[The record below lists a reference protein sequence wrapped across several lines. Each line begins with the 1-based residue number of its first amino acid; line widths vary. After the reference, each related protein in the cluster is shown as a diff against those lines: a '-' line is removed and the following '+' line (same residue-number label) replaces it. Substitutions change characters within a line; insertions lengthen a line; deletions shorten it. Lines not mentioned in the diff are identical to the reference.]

1 MRRALVVIG
10 LAAAAALASPTAAS
24 AALPPVKHVFII
36 VLENENASDT
46 FGPSTQ
52 APYLAR
58 ALTAQGQF
66 VPNYYAVTHL
76 SLGNYIA
83 LVSGQGSN
91 PYTQADAPAYIDFTP
106 GVPGPD
112 GQALGQGSVYPA
124 SVKTIADQLTEK
136 GLGWKGYMEDMGNA
150 APAQPATCR
159 HPAIGAQD
167 TTQSARK
174 GDQYATRHNP
184 FVYFHSIID
193 HPSCNQNDVPLD
205 RLPGDLRSASTT
217 ANYVF
222 ITPNLCNDG
231 HDHPCVDGQPGG
243 LVSADGFLKK
253 WIPQIQASPAY
264 REGGLIVVMFDE
276 AVAGPGGGAD
286 SSACCGQPQF
296 PNTPNNGGPTPGSG
310 GGRTGAVLLSPFV
323 KPGTTNQTAYNHFSL
338 LRSVEDMF
346 ELVHLG
352 YADQTGLKPFG
363 SDVFDA
369 GAPRLFG
376 LAVKPVRLLAA
387 RAAARKGATISYV
400 LSQPAQVSFR
410 VDHGLLGRR
419 SRGKCRKPT
428 RRNRRSR
435 PCRRYK
441 RMRGG
446 LEQNGVLGSN
456 SLRFSGRIS
465 GKRLKA
471 GHYRIVAAA
480 SGFAGTSNRATRYFR
495 VKASKKKRATRR
507 RR

>member
-159 HPAIGAQD
+159 HPP
-167 TTQSARK
+167 SAE
-174 GDQYATRHNP
+174 
-184 FVYFHSIID
+184 
-193 HPSCNQNDVPLD
+193 
-205 RLPGDLRSASTT
+205 RLSRT
-217 ANYVF
+217 
-222 ITPNLCNDG
+222 
-231 HDHPCVDGQPGG
+231 PGG
-243 LVSADGFLKK
+243 S
-253 WIPQIQASPAY
+253 SPRTSSRHAGPAL
-264 REGGLIVVMFDE
+264 RGRRPTLPAAGRRPTI
-276 AVAGPGGGAD
+276 VAGPRRPGAGTVPCWCRPMPGLRWHTSTLSNAD
-286 SSACCGQPQF
+286 SWPERCRSGQADS
-296 PNTPNNGGPTPGSG
+296 GASSG
-310 GGRTGAVLLSPFV
+310 GVFPTSQPSGPRSSLPGLGR
-323 KPGTTNQTAYNHFSL
+323 
-338 LRSVEDMF
+338 
-346 ELVHLG
+346 
-352 YADQTGLKPFG
+352 
-363 SDVFDA
+363 
-369 GAPRLFG
+369 
-376 LAVKPVRLLAA
+376 A
-387 RAAARKGATISYV
+387 RAPPR
-400 LSQPAQVSFR
+400 
-410 VDHGLLGRR
+410 
-419 SRGKCRKPT
+419 
-428 RRNRRSR
+428 
-435 PCRRYK
+435 
-441 RMRGG
+441 
-446 LEQNGVLGSN
+446 
-456 SLRFSGRIS
+456 
-465 GKRLKA
+465 
-471 GHYRIVAAA
+471 
-480 SGFAGTSNRATRYFR
+480 
-495 VKASKKKRATRR
+495 
-507 RR
+507 